1 MGICC
6 YCGTEFPKTRATR
19 KYCTSR
25 CKTNACLTRKPSRLR
40 ANAVQAIFALLD
52 DEFDSADDLMGRLR
66 SILVPGSEY
75 VPMPRVE
82 VAADEV
88 FIPRLD

>member
-52 DEFDSADDLMGRLR
+52 DDFDSADDLMGRLR

-75 VPMPRVE
+75 VPMARVE

>member
-1 MGICC
+1 MGTCC

-25 CKTNACLTRKPSRLR
+25 CKTNACLTRKPSRIP
-40 ANAVQAIFALLD
+40 AAGVQAIYALLED
-52 DEFDSADDLMGRLR
+52 HFESADDLMGRLR

-75 VPMPRVE
+75 VPVVTVE
-82 VAADEV
+82 GEAPV
-88 FIPRLD
+88 FVPSLD

>member
-25 CKTNACLTRKPSRLR
+25 CKTNACLTRKPSRIR
-40 ANAVQAIFALLD
+40 AAAVQAIYALLD
-52 DEFDSADDLMGRLR
+52 DHFDSADEVMGRLR
-66 SILVPGSEY
+66 SILLPGSDY
-75 VPMPRVE
+75 VAVARAE
-82 VAADEV
+82 VPDIYV
-88 FIPRLD
+88 PRLD